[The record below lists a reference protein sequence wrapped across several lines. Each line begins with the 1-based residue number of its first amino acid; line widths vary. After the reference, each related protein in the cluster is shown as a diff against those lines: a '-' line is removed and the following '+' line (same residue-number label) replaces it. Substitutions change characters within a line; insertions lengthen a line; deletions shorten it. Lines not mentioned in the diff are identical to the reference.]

1 MNYRLKGIEVAG
13 FRGFND
19 IQYCSLDNPLV
30 LLYAP
35 NGHGKSSL
43 CEAIEWAIY
52 GNNTRRTRGE
62 RDIQKREFEH
72 SLRNRHYPADSEAY
86 VTLYLYNDSNDVEIK
101 RVIDQEEGPGVL
113 YVDGNQVN
121 DLSALGV
128 SGEVRHPLILQHGI
142 RDFVFAKPAERF
154 SLISAQLG
162 MGALNALQASIQN
175 ASRSFK
181 TKPEDISKGQTLRAD
196 LIELCSTVP
205 DMSPIKDE
213 LVRWTRL
220 FEQ

>member
-1 MNYRLKGIEVAG
+1 M
-13 FRGFND
+13 
-19 IQYCSLDNPLV
+19 
-30 LLYAP
+30 
-35 NGHGKSSL
+35 
-43 CEAIEWAIY
+43 
-52 GNNTRRTRGE
+52 
-62 RDIQKREFEH
+62 
-72 SLRNRHYPADSEAY
+72 
-86 VTLYLYNDSNDVEIK
+86 
-101 RVIDQEEGPGVL
+101 
-113 YVDGNQVN
+113 N

-205 DMSPIKDE
+205 DMSPIKE
-213 LVRWTRL
+213 LFYAKTKAR
-220 FEQ
+220 

>member
-1 MNYRLKGIEVAG
+1 MTSNIVLWTIPSSYYTHQMVMGNLPYARRLNGQFMEIIHVGLAGKGTYKKGNLSILFVTG
-13 FRGFND
+13 I
-19 IQYCSLDNPLV
+19 IQ
-30 LLYAP
+30 
-35 NGHGKSSL
+35 
-43 CEAIEWAIY
+43 
-52 GNNTRRTRGE
+52 R
-62 RDIQKREFEH
+62 IQKLT
-72 SLRNRHYPADSEAY
+72 LRFISTTY
-86 VTLYLYNDSNDVEIK
+86 SNDVEIK

-213 LVRWTRL
+213 LVRWSRL

>member
-1 MNYRLKGIEVAG
+1 MTSNIVLWTIPSSYYTHQMVMGNLPYARRLNGQFMEIIHVGLAGKGT
-13 FRGFND
+13 
-19 IQYCSLDNPLV
+19 Y
-30 LLYAP
+30 
-35 NGHGKSSL
+35 K
-43 CEAIEWAIY
+43 
-52 GNNTRRTRGE
+52 
-62 RDIQKREFEH
+62 KREFEH
-72 SLRNRHYPADSEAY
+72 SLHNRHYPADSEAY

-213 LVRWTRL
+213 LVRWSRL